1 MPDGPVL
8 ISSGDALQKAD
19 LLEACRL
26 LAAKGYTI
34 YATKGTQRHLADN
47 DIPATRALWPDE
59 ENESLDLTYE
69 TALELIRNRTVKMVI
84 NIPKNYTATELEN
97 GYKIRR
103 AAVDFNVP
111 LFTNARLAT
120 AFVKAFCTVSMDD
133 ISIKASDE
141 FKLNT

>member
-1 MPDGPVL
+1 
-8 ISSGDALQKAD
+8 LQKAD

-34 YATKGTQRHLADN
+34 YATKGTRHHLEDN
-47 DIPATRALWPDE
+47 GIPSVRALWPDE
-59 ENESLDLTYE
+59 ESESPDFPYEAALDL
-69 TALELIRNRTVKMVI
+69 IRSRKVKMVI
-84 NIPKNYTATELEN
+84 NIPKNYTAAELEN

-120 AFVKAFCTVSMDD
+120 AFVKAFCTMSMED